1 MSVIST
7 IRLLVV
13 LVGLLNSIVSK
24 LYFVF
29 GSKLDIFPLINH
41 LSFSLVI
48 VAIVEIICW
57 VVLFLNL
64 IVALTFSKTSLPSW
78 ELILKLKLVSLFVL
92 GSV

>member
-48 VAIVEIICW
+48 VAIVEIIC
-57 VVLFLNL
+57 
-64 IVALTFSKTSLPSW
+64 
-78 ELILKLKLVSLFVL
+78 
-92 GSV
+92 